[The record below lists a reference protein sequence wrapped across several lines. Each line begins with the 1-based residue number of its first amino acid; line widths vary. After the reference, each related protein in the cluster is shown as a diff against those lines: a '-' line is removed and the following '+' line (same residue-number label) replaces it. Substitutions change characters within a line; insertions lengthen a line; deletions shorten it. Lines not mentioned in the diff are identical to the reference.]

1 MVGRNGVTEK
11 ILESKINEETDRNEE
26 SNSKE
31 KKKEKRSRLDSEH
44 WESYSEK
51 VINLYLEFR
60 VIHLTCS

>member
-44 WESYSEK
+44 
-51 VINLYLEFR
+51 
-60 VIHLTCS
+60 